1 LDENREKEDN
11 FFEMHAKTGQEAG
24 NIAKQRQRCNGA
36 TTKQASIGPK
46 SSFTGG
52 KKLNTV

>member
-1 LDENREKEDN
+1 
-11 FFEMHAKTGQEAG
+11 MKTGKKRTIYLKFMQKATHG
-24 NIAKQRQRCNGA
+24 ARSMIAS
-36 TTKQASIGPK
+36 TKMQHRDRLASIGPK

>member
-24 NIAKQRQRCNGA
+24 NIATTKVQRCNNETGFHW
-36 TTKQASIGPK
+36 TKIIVYRR
-46 SSFTGG
+46 
-52 KKLNTV
+52 KKAQYCVT